1 MKKKSVCSKDFKK
14 LVLQNAKKGNVVI
27 MTFEGAA
34 AVNLK
39 KFVEQPTEGLL
50 YDLNRLPEVVLTFID
65 DPKWVNDYAVSLVIT
80 ELKSQLEEIDKR
92 IKSLKSHHCLIE

>member
-1 MKKKSVCSKDFKK
+1 MNKSRKVEIKKKSVCSEDFKK

-27 MTFEGAA
+27 MTIEGPA

-39 KFVEQPTEGLL
+39 KFVEQPTEGIL

-80 ELKSQLEEIDKR
+80 ELKSQLEKKQ
-92 IKSLKSHHCLIE
+92 IK